1 MEPITTTPLDLDE
14 LHTAMERGD
23 VAQIS
28 RLVADLYPAEIA
40 RLIESLPA
48 EERQA
53 IWAAVPADSEGE
65 ILVELNEEVRSSLVE
80 AMASHEVVAATE
92 GLDIDDLADFVADLP
107 ENLIHKV
114 LQSLSVQDRE
124 RLQAVLAYPADSAGG
139 LMNPETVSVRPNVNV
154 DVVLRYL
161 RMRGELPINTDS
173 VFVVDRADRYLGVLT
188 FARLLTSNPE
198 AAVTALMDPSVE
210 PIHAASSAAEVAR
223 EFQNR
228 DLVSAAVI
236 DNTGRL
242 IGQITVDDV
251 VDVIQEQADHD
262 ILSRDGLDEDDD
274 MFAPILTSSR
284 RRAVWL
290 VLHLTLAFCTA
301 AVINLFQHT
310 MNQVILLAVLMPMVA
325 ALGGIAGSQ
334 TLTLMIRSIALGR
347 IQGSN
352 TSPLLR
358 RELAIGLVNALLGA
372 TIVAVVTAVFFRD
385 WRVAGVIAA
394 ATAANLLIAAAVGFG
409 VPLALR
415 RLRIDPALAG
425 SVILITVTDLVGF
438 VAVLGLGTLLLT

>member
-1 MEPITTTPLDLDE
+1 M
-14 LHTAMERGD
+14 
-23 VAQIS
+23 
-28 RLVADLYPAEIA
+28 
-40 RLIESLPA
+40 
-48 EERQA
+48 
-53 IWAAVPADSEGE
+53 
-65 ILVELNEEVRSSLVE
+65 
-80 AMASHEVVAATE
+80 
-92 GLDIDDLADFVADLP
+92 
-107 ENLIHKV
+107 
-114 LQSLSVQDRE
+114 
-124 RLQAVLAYPADSAGG
+124 
-139 LMNPETVSVRPNVNV
+139 
-154 DVVLRYL
+154 
-161 RMRGELPINTDS
+161 
-173 VFVVDRADRYLGVLT
+173 VDRDDRYLGVLT
-188 FARLLTSNPE
+188 FARLLTSDPE

-210 PIHAASSAAEVAR
+210 AIQATSSAAEVAR
-223 EFQNR
+223 EFQDR

-236 DNTGRL
+236 DGAGRL

-251 VDVIQEQADHD
+251 VDVIQDQADHD

-325 ALGGIAGSQ
+325 ALGGVAGSQ

-347 IQGSN
+347 MGSN
-352 TSPLLR
+352 ISPLLR
-358 RELAIGLVNALLGA
+358 RELSIGLVNALLGA
-372 TIVAVVTAVFFRD
+372 TVVATVTAVFFRD

-394 ATAANLLIAAAVGFG
+394 ATAANLLIAAAVGFA

-438 VAVLGLGTLLLT
+438 VAVLGLGSLLLT

>member
-1 MEPITTTPLDLDE
+1 MEQTPVDIDQLRDAID
-14 LHTAMERGD
+14 RGD
-23 VAQIS
+23 AQQVGT
-28 RLVADLYPAEIA
+28 LVAELYPAEIA

-48 EERQA
+48 HERQA
-53 IWAAVPADSEGE
+53 IWTAVPDDSEGE
-65 ILVELNEEVRSSLVE
+65 VLVELNEEVRSSLVE

-107 ENLIHKV
+107 ENLTHKV
-114 LQSLSVQDRE
+114 LESLSVQDRE
-124 RLQAVLAYPADSAGG
+124 RLQAALAWPADSAGG
-139 LMNPETVSVRPNVNV
+139 LMNPETVSVRPDVNV

-161 RMRGELPINTDS
+161 RMRGELPVNTDS
-173 VFVVDRADRYLGVLT
+173 VFVVDREDHYLGVLT
-188 FARLLTSNPE
+188 FARLLTSDPE
-198 AAVTALMDPSVE
+198 AAVTELMDPSVE
-210 PIHAASSAAEVAR
+210 AIQATSSATEVAR
-223 EFQNR
+223 EFQDR

-236 DNTGRL
+236 DGAGRL

-274 MFAPILTSSR
+274 MFAPILTSSG

-290 VLHLTLAFCTA
+290 AVHLTLAFSTA
-301 AVINLFQHT
+301 AVINLFQAT
-310 MNQVILLAVLMPMVA
+310 MNKVILLAVLMPMVA

-347 IQGSN
+347 IQGAN
-352 TSPLLR
+352 ISPLLR
-358 RELAIGLVNALLGA
+358 RELSIGLVNSLLSA
-372 TIVAVVTAVFFRD
+372 TVVAGVTAVFFRD

-394 ATAANLLIAAAVGFG
+394 ATAINLLIAAAVGFG

>member
-1 MEPITTTPLDLDE
+1 MEPITTPAVDLDQLRE
-14 LHTAMERGD
+14 AMDRGD
-23 VAQIS
+23 TGLVT
-28 RLVADLYPAEIA
+28 RLVAELYPAEIA
-40 RLIESLPA
+40 RLIESLPVD
-48 EERQA
+48 ERRL
-53 IWAAVPADSEGE
+53 IWEVVPGDSEGE
-65 ILVELNEEVRSSLVE
+65 VLVELNEEVRSSVVG
-80 AMASHEVVAATE
+80 AMTSREVVAATE

-107 ENLIHKV
+107 ENLIQRV

-139 LMNPETVSVRPNVNV
+139 LMNPETVSVRPDVNV

-173 VFVVDRADRYLGVLT
+173 VFVVDRNDRYLGVLT

-198 AAVTALMDPSVE
+198 AAVTTLMDPSVE
-210 PIHAASSAAEVAR
+210 AIEAMSSATDVAR
-223 EFQNR
+223 EFQDR

-236 DNTGRL
+236 DSTGRL

-274 MFAPILTSSR
+274 MFAPILISSR

-352 TSPLLR
+352 ISPLLR

-372 TIVAVVTAVFFRD
+372 TVVAAVTAVFFRD

-394 ATAANLLIAAAVGFG
+394 ATAANLVIAAAVGFG

-438 VAVLGLGTLLLT
+438 VAVLGLGSLLLT

>member
-1 MEPITTTPLDLDE
+1 MEPVTTTAVDLDQ
-14 LHTAMERGD
+14 LNQAIERGD
-23 VAQIS
+23 MAQVT

-53 IWAAVPADSEGE
+53 IWNVVPDDSEGE
-65 ILVELNEEVRSSLVE
+65 VLVGLNEEVRSSLVE
-80 AMASHEVVAATE
+80 AMATHEVVAATE
-92 GLDIDDLADFVADLP
+92 GLDIDDLADLVADLP
-107 ENLIHKV
+107 EDLIDKV

-139 LMNPETVSVRPNVNV
+139 LMNPETVSVRPDVNV

-161 RMRGELPINTDS
+161 RMRGELPVNTDA
-173 VFVVDRADRYLGVLT
+173 VFVVDRNDHYLGVLT
-188 FARLLTSNPE
+188 FARLLTSDPE
-198 AAVTALMDPSVE
+198 APVTALMDPSVE
-210 PIHAASSAAEVAR
+210 AIQAMSSASEVAR
-223 EFQNR
+223 EFQDR

-236 DNTGRL
+236 DGAGRL

-274 MFAPILTSSR
+274 MFAPILTSSG

-290 VLHLTLAFCTA
+290 ILHLTLAFCTA
-301 AVINLFQHT
+301 AVINLFQDT
-310 MNQVILLAVLMPMVA
+310 LNQVIVLAVLMPMVA
-325 ALGGIAGSQ
+325 SMGGIAGSQ

-347 IQGSN
+347 IQGAN
-352 TSPLLR
+352 ISPLLR
-358 RELAIGLVNALLGA
+358 RELAIGLINALLGA
-372 TIVAVVTAVFFRD
+372 CVVAGVTRAFFHT
-385 WRVAGVIAA
+385 WRVAGVIGAA
-394 ATAANLLIAAAVGFG
+394 MAANLLIATAIGFV
-409 VPLALR
+409 VPLVLR
-415 RLRIDPALAG
+415 RLRINPALAG
-425 SVILITVTDLVGF
+425 SVILITATDMIGF

>member
-1 MEPITTTPLDLDE
+1 MEPITATPLDLDE
-14 LHTAMERGD
+14 LHTAMDRGD
-23 VAQIS
+23 TAQIS
-28 RLVADLYPAEIA
+28 QLVADLYPAEIA

-48 EERQA
+48 EERQV
-53 IWAAVPADSEGE
+53 IWEVVPDDSEGE
-65 ILVELNEEVRSSLVE
+65 VLVELNDEVRSSLVE

-107 ENLIHKV
+107 ENLTYKV

-139 LMNPETVSVRPNVNV
+139 LMNPETVSVRPDVNV

-161 RMRGELPINTDS
+161 RMRGELPVNTDS
-173 VFVVDRADRYLGVLT
+173 VFVVDRDDRYLGVLT
-188 FARLLTSNPE
+188 FARLLTSDPE

-210 PIHAASSAAEVAR
+210 AIQATSSAAEVAR
-223 EFQNR
+223 EFQDR

-236 DNTGRL
+236 DGAGRL

-251 VDVIQEQADHD
+251 VDVIQDQADHD

-325 ALGGIAGSQ
+325 ALGGVAGSQ

-347 IQGSN
+347 MGSN
-352 TSPLLR
+352 ISPLLR
-358 RELAIGLVNALLGA
+358 RELSIGLVNALLGA
-372 TIVAVVTAVFFRD
+372 TVVATVTAVFFRD

-394 ATAANLLIAAAVGFG
+394 ATAANLLIAAAVGFA

-438 VAVLGLGTLLLT
+438 VAVLGLGSLLLT

>member
-1 MEPITTTPLDLDE
+1 MEPITTTPVDLDQLRE
-14 LHTAMERGD
+14 AMDRGD
-23 VAQIS
+23 TAQIS
-28 RLVADLYPAEIA
+28 QLVAELYPAEIA

-48 EERQA
+48 EERQV
-53 IWAAVPADSEGE
+53 IWGVVPDDSEGE
-65 ILVELNEEVRSSLVE
+65 VLVELNDEVRSSLVE

-107 ENLIHKV
+107 ENLTYKV

-139 LMNPETVSVRPNVNV
+139 LMNPETVSVRPDVNV

-161 RMRGELPINTDS
+161 RMRGELPVNTDS
-173 VFVVDRADRYLGVLT
+173 VFVVDRDDRYLGVLT
-188 FARLLTSNPE
+188 FARLLTSDPE
-198 AAVTALMDPSVE
+198 AAVTAIMDPSVE
-210 PIHAASSAAEVAR
+210 AIQATSSAAEVTR
-223 EFQNR
+223 EFQDR

-236 DNTGRL
+236 DGAGRL

-251 VDVIQEQADHD
+251 VDVIQDQADHD

-325 ALGGIAGSQ
+325 ALGGVAGSQ

-347 IQGSN
+347 MGSN
-352 TSPLLR
+352 ISPLLR
-358 RELAIGLVNALLGA
+358 RELSIGLVNALLGA
-372 TIVAVVTAVFFRD
+372 TVVATVTAVFFRD

-394 ATAANLLIAAAVGFG
+394 ATAANLLIAAAVGFA

-438 VAVLGLGTLLLT
+438 VAVLGLGSLLLT

>member
-1 MEPITTTPLDLDE
+1 MEPITTTPVDLDQLRE
-14 LHTAMERGD
+14 AMDRGD
-23 VAQIS
+23 TAQIS
-28 RLVADLYPAEIA
+28 QLVADLYPAEIA

-48 EERQA
+48 EERQV
-53 IWAAVPADSEGE
+53 IWEVVPDDSEGE
-65 ILVELNEEVRSSLVE
+65 VLVELNEEVRSSLVE

-107 ENLIHKV
+107 ENLTYKV

-139 LMNPETVSVRPNVNV
+139 LMNPETVSVRPDVNV

-161 RMRGELPINTDS
+161 RMRGELPVNTDS
-173 VFVVDRADRYLGVLT
+173 VFVVDRDDRYLGVLT
-188 FARLLTSNPE
+188 FARLLTSDPE

-210 PIHAASSAAEVAR
+210 AIQATSSAAEVAR
-223 EFQNR
+223 EFQDR

-236 DNTGRL
+236 DGAGRL

-251 VDVIQEQADHD
+251 VDVIQDQADHD

-325 ALGGIAGSQ
+325 ALGGVAGSQ

-347 IQGSN
+347 MGSN
-352 TSPLLR
+352 ISPLLR
-358 RELAIGLVNALLGA
+358 RELSIGLVNALLGA
-372 TIVAVVTAVFFRD
+372 TVVATVTAVFFRD

-394 ATAANLLIAAAVGFG
+394 ATAANLLIAAAVGFA

-438 VAVLGLGTLLLT
+438 VAVLGLGSLLLT

>member
-1 MEPITTTPLDLDE
+1 MEPISTTAVDLDQ
-14 LHTAMERGD
+14 LHDAVDRGD
-23 VAQIS
+23 TGLIA
-28 RLVADLYPAEIA
+28 RLVAELYPAEIA
-40 RLIESLPA
+40 RLIESLPVD
-48 EERQA
+48 ERQVV
-53 IWAAVPADSEGE
+53 WKAVPKDSEGE
-65 ILVELNEEVRSSLVE
+65 VLVELNEEVRSSVIE
-80 AMASHEVVAATE
+80 AMTSHEVVAATE

-107 ENLIHKV
+107 ENLIQRV

-139 LMNPETVSVRPNVNV
+139 LMNPATVSVRPNVNV

-173 VFVVDRADRYLGVLT
+173 VFVVDRDDRYLGVLT

-210 PIHAASSAAEVAR
+210 AIQATSSAADVAR
-223 EFQNR
+223 EFQDR

-236 DNTGRL
+236 DNAGRL

-290 VLHLTLAFCTA
+290 VLHLTLAFGTA
-301 AVINLFQHT
+301 AVINLFQYT
-310 MNQVILLAVLMPMVA
+310 MSHVILLAVLMPMVA
-325 ALGGIAGSQ
+325 TLGGIAGSQ
-334 TLTLMIRSIALGR
+334 TLTLMIRNIALGR
-347 IQGSN
+347 VQGSN

-358 RELAIGLVNALLGA
+358 RELSIGLINALLGA
-372 TIVAVVTAVFFRD
+372 TVVASVTAIFFRD

-394 ATAANLLIAAAVGFG
+394 ATATNLLVATAVGFG

-415 RLRIDPALAG
+415 WLRIDPALAA

>member
-1 MEPITTTPLDLDE
+1 MEPISTTAVDLDQLRE
-14 LHTAMERGD
+14 AMDRGNTGL
-23 VAQIS
+23 IS
-28 RLVADLYPAEIA
+28 RLVAELYPAEIA
-40 RLIESLPA
+40 RLIESLPVD
-48 EERQA
+48 ERRV
-53 IWAAVPADSEGE
+53 IWEVVPKDNEGE
-65 ILVELNEEVRSSLVE
+65 VLVELNEEVRSSVIE
-80 AMASHEVVAATE
+80 AMTSHEVVAATE

-107 ENLIHKV
+107 ENLIQRV

-173 VFVVDRADRYLGVLT
+173 VFVVDRDDRYLGVLT

-210 PIHAASSAAEVAR
+210 AIQATSSAAEVAR
-223 EFQNR
+223 EFQDR

-236 DNTGRL
+236 DNAGRL

-301 AVINLFQHT
+301 AVINLFQYTISH
-310 MNQVILLAVLMPMVA
+310 VILLAVLMPMVA
-325 ALGGIAGSQ
+325 TLGGIAGSQ

-358 RELAIGLVNALLGA
+358 RELSIGLINALLGA
-372 TIVAVVTAVFFRD
+372 TVVAGVTAIFFRD

-394 ATAANLLIAAAVGFG
+394 ATAANLLIATAVGFG

-438 VAVLGLGTLLLT
+438 VAVLGLGSLLLT